1 MELEKE
7 IDALQMG
14 PDGVPMI
21 MEGGGTVVKSGG
33 KKSKKDD
40 DKKMDDD
47 PPGPKP
53 MLPYSSMFVLTSTN
67 P

>member
-7 IDALQMG
+7 MDALQMG

-21 MEGGGTVVKSGG
+21 MEGGPPVVKS
-33 KKSKKDD
+33 KKSKKDE
-40 DKKMDDD
+40 KKVDED